1 MTQAVTTRKMTT
13 TDLAVCGLFVA
24 LIVIGAYIKIMIPIG
39 PFAVTFSLQFLF
51 SLMAGLLMGPKRGG
65 ATLATYLILGL
76 IGLPVFAHGGGLGYI
91 LRPTFGFL
99 IGFLGA
105 AIVSGFVKKRL
116 HSNKVIAYLIA
127 AFLGEIIYYLC
138 GLIYYY
144 IFFNYVIT
152 DGGVI
157 GVNELLVVWCF
168 STFIPDFGLAVLAAL
183 LSTRLAPHMPMNM
196 RREMRMMEG
205 AGESFSADEP
215 AVAAAPAV
223 ADVPDTADEPA
234 ANPTATNEPA
244 AALSADMIS
253 EKAGEKAGGAKDTA
267 MENQRSEDA
276 DSAER

>member
-1 MTQAVTTRKMTT
+1 MEHSVKINKAKKLTA
-13 TDLAVCGLFVA
+13 TDMAVCGLFVA

-51 SLMAGLLMGPKRGG
+51 SLMAGLLMGPKKG
-65 ATLATYLILGL
+65 ALALATYLILGL

-105 AIVSGFVKKRL
+105 AVVSGLVCRGL
-116 HSNKVIAYLIA
+116 NRHTIPAYLLA
-127 AFLGEIIYYLC
+127 AFCGELIYYFF
-138 GLIYYY
+138 GLVYYY

-183 LSTRLAPHMPMNM
+183 LSTRLAPHMPMS
-196 RREMRMMEG
+196 MRMIPQAKAGRSRQEAPAAQPAEAEMAG
-205 AGESFSADEP
+205 AEMTG
-215 AVAAAPAV
+215 AAAA
-223 ADVPDTADEPA
+223 AETSAAEMTAAAETDVTADTE
-234 ANPTATNEPA
+234 ERK
-244 AALSADMIS
+244 S
-253 EKAGEKAGGAKDTA
+253 
-267 MENQRSEDA
+267 RS
-276 DSAER
+276 

>member
-1 MTQAVTTRKMTT
+1 MENSVNVKKPGKLTA
-13 TDLAVCGLFVA
+13 TDMAVCGLFVA

-51 SLMAGLLMGPKRGG
+51 SLMAGLLMGPKKG
-65 ATLATYLILGL
+65 AMALATYLILGL

-105 AIVSGFVKKRL
+105 AIVAGLVRGKQKRNTFL
-116 HSNKVIAYLIA
+116 AYLIA
-127 AFLGEIIYYLC
+127 AFCGELIYYLC

-183 LSTRLAPHMPMNM
+183 LSRRLAPHMPLS
-196 RREMRMMEG
+196 MRM
-205 AGESFSADEP
+205 SAP
-215 AVAAAPAV
+215 AADPGAAA
-223 ADVPDTADEPA
+223 E
-234 ANPTATNEPA
+234 A
-244 AALSADMIS
+244 AAGAADKVMDA
-253 EKAGEKAGGAKDTA
+253 EKPEA
-267 MENQRSEDA
+267 SDA
-276 DSAER
+276 DAAADQAVSETAPDEEGPKRPE